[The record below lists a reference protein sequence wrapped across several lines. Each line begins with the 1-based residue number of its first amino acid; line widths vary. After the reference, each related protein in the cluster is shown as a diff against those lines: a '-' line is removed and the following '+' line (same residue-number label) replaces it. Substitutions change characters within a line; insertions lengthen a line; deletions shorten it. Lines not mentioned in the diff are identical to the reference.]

1 MFTVLGHVFQDK
13 FQSGLFIDFFS
24 IWGGLGAQFS
34 DLWVDF
40 LTSVFQTSKNSKGF
54 FSCGPESEAPGTH
67 LREGGN
73 WEASGGIWK
82 AWSPKVSPR

>member
-34 DLWVDF
+34 YLWFHF
-40 LTSVFQTSKNSKGF
+40 LQSNSETSEIAKDRL
-54 FSCGPESEAPGTH
+54 EPGT
-67 LREGGN
+67 ESVPV
-73 WEASGGIWK
+73 AQS
-82 AWSPKVSPR
+82 

>member
-40 LTSVFQTSKNSKGF
+40 LTSVFQTSEIAKDRL
-54 FSCGPESEAPGTH
+54 EPGT
-67 LREGGN
+67 
-73 WEASGGIWK
+73 ASVPV
-82 AWSPKVSPR
+82 AQS